1 MSKTTVAAP
10 AHEPVR
16 ARAGDPAGPAL
27 SQEFT
32 SAFKR
37 ELSQRSDAPSP
48 DAWRAYRGVV
58 MNALNIEDLQ
68 NLSKQQIE
76 TATAFASTLT
86 KGLQELAAETA
97 DYSKTSMAHSAET
110 VEKLMGAKSLETAID
125 AVRGGATVDSAEAE
139 GQRDART

>member
-1 MSKTTVAAP
+1 
-10 AHEPVR
+10 
-16 ARAGDPAGPAL
+16 
-27 SQEFT
+27 
-32 SAFKR
+32 
-37 ELSQRSDAPSP
+37 
-48 DAWRAYRGVV
+48 

-110 VEKLMGAKSLETAID
+110 VEKLMGAKSLETAIQIQTD
-125 AVRGGATVDSAEAE
+125 FAKSAFEGFVARSTKINEIVTKIASEAFKPLTQAVAKA
-139 GQRDART
+139 

>member
-1 MSKTTVAAP
+1 M
-10 AHEPVR
+10 
-16 ARAGDPAGPAL
+16 L
-27 SQEFT
+27 
-32 SAFKR
+32 
-37 ELSQRSDAPSP
+37 APSP

-110 VEKLMGAKSLETAID
+110 VEKLMGAKSLETAIQIQTD
-125 AVRGGATVDSAEAE
+125 FAKSAFEGFVARSTKINEIVTKIASEAFKPLTQAVAKA
-139 GQRDART
+139 